1 MTPKTF
7 SLQVPRYLKAPFQ
20 LSFLFSSGIALFLL
34 IAYFRLQPTVPM
46 YYSLA
51 EPTDYLVDKQ
61 WLILF
66 PVISF
71 AITIGHAFL
80 IKILFH
86 HEKIIPMLFAWCTL
100 AIQILLTLELVRI
113 VYIIS

>member
-1 MTPKTF
+1 MTPKSF
-7 SLQVPRYLKAPFQ
+7 SVQVPKYLKAPFQ
-20 LSFLFSSGIALFLL
+20 LSFLFSSGMSLFLL
-34 IAYFRLQPTVPM
+34 ISYFRLQPTVPL

-66 PVISF
+66 PLISF
-71 AITIGHAFL
+71 LITIGHALL
-80 IKILFH
+80 IKSLFH
-86 HEKIIPMLFAWCTL
+86 HEKIIPQLFAWCTV